1 MATAPLC
8 AALTDALLKVDQAC
22 ASLDK
27 LGGLKPELG
36 GYTKHVGAVR
46 SVLVGELHK
55 SVFPAHGPPHVPPA
69 APPVH
74 LFPPPVG
81 PSPGAPKPR
90 RRDGEGDM
98 DATPAKRKGAWVREA
113 VSSVLLER
121 C

>member
-55 SVFPAHGPPHVPPA
+55 SVFPAHGPP
-69 APPVH
+69 
-74 LFPPPVG
+74 PVG